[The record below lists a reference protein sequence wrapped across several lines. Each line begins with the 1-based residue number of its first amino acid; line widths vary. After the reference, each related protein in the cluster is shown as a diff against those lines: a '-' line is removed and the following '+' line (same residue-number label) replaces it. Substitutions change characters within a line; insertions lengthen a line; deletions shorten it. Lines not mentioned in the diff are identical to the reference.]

1 MGPPLPAAD
10 LLTFVKAAFSCRQAA
25 GGRVFVHSRVGLDS
39 CLLYATLETMLA
51 QGPTNTAI
59 PVPFPFVASI
69 LIHDSHTFLERRFPP
84 QIRYHGDVNIPHYS
98 RHLSAAHGHALASAD
113 LYVYVMF

>member
-1 MGPPLPAAD
+1 MLTKNLVEMKVTLRTTAVSSYLTRFFLLLQVGPPLPAAD

-51 QGPTNTAI
+51 QGPTDTAI
-59 PVPFPFVASI
+59 PVS
-69 LIHDSHTFLERRFPP
+69 
-84 QIRYHGDVNIPHYS
+84 
-98 RHLSAAHGHALASAD
+98 
-113 LYVYVMF
+113 

>member
-1 MGPPLPAAD
+1 MLTKNLVEMKVTLRNTKAAISYFFAPNIHLLFLLQVGPPLPAAD

-51 QGPTNTAI
+51 QGTRDIAI
-59 PVPFPFVASI
+59 PV
-69 LIHDSHTFLERRFPP
+69 
-84 QIRYHGDVNIPHYS
+84 
-98 RHLSAAHGHALASAD
+98 
-113 LYVYVMF
+113 

>member
-1 MGPPLPAAD
+1 MIQVGPPLPAAD

-51 QGPTNTAI
+51 QGSRKQKARRHSNHPEKIWRANRNI
-59 PVPFPFVASI
+59 VISDELLLISRVI
-69 LIHDSHTFLERRFPP
+69 LH
-84 QIRYHGDVNIPHYS
+84 Q
-98 RHLSAAHGHALASAD
+98 LAC
-113 LYVYVMF
+113 LK